1 MDSDAAA
8 ARVARDRLRPDGLE
22 QACRVRTA
30 LFVEIPDRQCGDK
43 AADGLASASGLRR
56 LDGYAHP
63 GRYVV
68 LPDAAVIE
76 SGATINRGPAAEG
89 AEACLAI
96 AGELLRRQ
104 QDWRHGLANHD
115 GCRGCAKPVRHG
127 P

>member
-22 QACRVRTA
+22 QACRVRTT

-43 AADGLASASGLRR
+43 AADGLASASGRRR
-56 LDGYAHP
+56 LDGYAHS

-76 SGATINRGPAAEG
+76 SGAKIDRGPSAEG
-89 AEACLAI
+89 ADACLAI
-96 AGELLRRQ
+96 AGGLLRCQ
-104 QDWRHGLANHD
+104 QDRCPGFAN
-115 GCRGCAKPVRHG
+115 
-127 P
+127 